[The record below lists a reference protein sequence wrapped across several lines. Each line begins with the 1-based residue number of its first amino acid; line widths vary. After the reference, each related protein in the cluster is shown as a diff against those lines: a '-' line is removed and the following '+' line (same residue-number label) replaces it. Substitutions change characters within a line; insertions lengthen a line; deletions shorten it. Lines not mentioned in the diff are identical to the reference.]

1 MKNEKILNA
10 LEKVDEKFI
19 TASSPENT
27 KKTKNAK
34 KTVWLKWGAMAACVV
49 VVAIGIP
56 KLSNMS
62 DNNSA
67 TAGGEEEGAPL
78 APAETDK
85 ALESVSHIEVMSG
98 FTGQKISVKDA
109 DSVQRVMNDIES
121 LTYRKMGA
129 AEEIEFTYR
138 IRFYNENYDELGR
151 IFITEENGHQ
161 ICYDG
166 YYYLVE
172 EELNIN
178 VDYLEE
184 LLKDAPS
191 AEPGDEGN
199 DELLDIEPAE

>member
-1 MKNEKILNA
+1 MNRKDLYQSMNQIDDEIL
-10 LEKVDEKFI
+10 ERSEVRKKKK
-19 TASSPENT
+19 SS
-27 KKTKNAK
+27 A
-34 KTVWLKWGAMAACVV
+34 WMKWGALVACVMV

-62 DNNSA
+62 DNSGA

-78 APAETDK
+78 APVETDK
-85 ALESVSHIEVMSG
+85 DLESVSHIEVMSG

-109 DSVQRVMNDIES
+109 DSVQRVMDDIES
-121 LTYRKMGA
+121 LTYRKMDA
-129 AEEIEFTYR
+129 AEEIEFAYR
-138 IRFYNENYDELGR
+138 IRFYNENDDELGR

-172 EELNIN
+172 ADLNIN

-184 LLKDAPS
+184 LLRDAPP

-199 DELLDIEPAE
+199 DELPDIEPAE